1 MLLALLLACPPKTP
15 VPEAAGSSVE
25 TEPSEATVQPGWE
38 GFPEPATLDDL
49 VTVQSDPEAMRAFV
63 GTTWYLIDLDPDNPV
78 DLTMTFYEDGSFEL
92 HGWGYEGMEWA
103 ATEDTLVFWVNN
115 RYSHHAAVATT
126 DGSLVGVGR
135 QRDGYSWRFR
145 MVEMGPV
152 KAETVEVVPPPTE

>member
-1 MLLALLLACPPKTP
+1 MLLEVLLDASKDHLLLFK
-15 VPEAAGSSVE
+15 
-25 TEPSEATVQPGWE
+25 GWIE
-38 GFPEPATLDDL
+38 LFKSLPNKI
-49 VTVQSDPEAMRAFV
+49 RF
-63 GTTWYLIDLDPDNPV
+63 LIDLDPDNPV

-103 ATEDTLVFWVNN
+103 ATEDTLVFSVNN